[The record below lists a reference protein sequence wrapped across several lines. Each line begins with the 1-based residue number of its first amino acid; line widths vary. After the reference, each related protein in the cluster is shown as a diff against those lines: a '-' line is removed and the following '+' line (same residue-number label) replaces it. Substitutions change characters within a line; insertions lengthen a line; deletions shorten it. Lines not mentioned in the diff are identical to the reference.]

1 MLDGFHI
8 RGASFQPVR
17 NGYARDVLVDRQGYD
32 PAVTKALVVGPGGDL
47 LAGELTRLGFDVTGP
62 AGLDDPHQLPLG
74 DKDVDVAYYA
84 DTFEIT
90 DDLDGVV
97 AEAARV
103 VRDGGTVLYDTVNRT
118 PLSRLLYLGVM
129 QSWPGTRIF
138 PRGRYA
144 KDRLRPP
151 ADVAA
156 ALGRHGLRN
165 DDVRGFLPGSPLRL
179 VKAMHRARKGTIGDD
194 ELAELSGMHLGPEGK
209 AGPVTYLGFATKT
222 EAA

>member
-17 NGYARDVLVDRQGYD
+17 NGYARQVLVDRQGYD
-32 PAVTKALVVGPGGDL
+32 PAATKVLVIGPGGDL
-47 LAGELTRLGFDVTGP
+47 LAGQLARMGFDVTGP
-62 AGLDDPHQLPLG
+62 SGLDPRHLPFG
-74 DKDVDVAYYA
+74 DMAFDVAYYA

-90 DDLDGVV
+90 HDLDGVV
-97 AEAARV
+97 GEAARV

-151 ADVAA
+151 AEVAA
-156 ALGRHGLRN
+156 TLGRYGLRN
-165 DDVRGFLPGSPLRL
+165 DDARGFLPGSPLRL
-179 VKAMHRARKGTIGDD
+179 FKAMRRARKGTIGDD
-194 ELAELSGMHLGPEGK
+194 ELAELSGMHLGPDGK

-222 EAA
+222 TVP